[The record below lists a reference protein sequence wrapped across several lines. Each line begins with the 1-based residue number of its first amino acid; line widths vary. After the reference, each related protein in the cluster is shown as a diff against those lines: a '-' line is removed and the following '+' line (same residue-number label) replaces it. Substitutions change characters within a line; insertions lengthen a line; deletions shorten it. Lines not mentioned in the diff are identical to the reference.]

1 MHIASSTARTFL
13 QRWWFTVLVTVA
25 LITIALL
32 ATPAGQTIA
41 SEVSQATGRYYRYLA
56 IVFKSTS
63 SAYEYMSLTF
73 DT

>member
-41 SEVSQATGRYYRYLA
+41 SEVSQATGRY
-56 IVFKSTS
+56 
-63 SAYEYMSLTF
+63 
-73 DT
+73 